1 MHEPSMRGTDG
12 AVTAGGTTPL
22 HSPRMGGAAPHS
34 PLQRVPQE
42 TRHPRVVAEVT
53 GMEAAR

>member
-22 HSPRMGGAAPHS
+22 HPPRMGGAVPHS
-34 PLQRVPQE
+34 PLQGVPQE
-42 TRHPRVVAEVT
+42 TRHRRVMAEVT
-53 GMEAAR
+53 GTEAAR